1 MTSTTTTGTWVR
13 VTDGEAALW
22 RHQQRRPLS
31 ATYNIYAAVE
41 IEGRVNVTVLRSA
54 VEAVLTDHFR
64 LTATIADDERGLAW
78 RRRGLCWRA
87 AAIGALDE
95 SGAVAA
101 EARRPFLP
109 DEPLH
114 RIVYWDAGL
123 AGGLLQL
130 TVHHVAC
137 DGLRLHLLVGQIVA
151 VYRRLVDGAEE
162 PVGSPA
168 LPYEPLVTASEADRF
183 WRPRRALADQTFA
196 LAPARVPTCAPEV
209 GERLVRVTETSVADC
224 ASRAAEVHAAG
235 VGPFAVVAAGGGRSG
250 SVERRADFRRANSLQ
265 SSTPRGGSGRQLSRA
280 IAACARGGGAGRH
293 GG

>member
-1 MTSTTTTGTWVR
+1 
-13 VTDGEAALW
+13 
-22 RHQQRRPLS
+22 
-31 ATYNIYAAVE
+31 
-41 IEGRVNVTVLRSA
+41 
-54 VEAVLTDHFR
+54 
-64 LTATIADDERGLAW
+64 
-78 RRRGLCWRA
+78 
-87 AAIGALDE
+87 
-95 SGAVAA
+95 
-101 EARRPFLP
+101 
-109 DEPLH
+109 
-114 RIVYWDAGL
+114 VYWDAGL

-235 VGPFAVVAAGGGRSG
+235 VSPFAVVAAGVAAALAQWSAERTFAVRIPFSHRRPEEDWDVSYRVRLLPVLAAVAPAATAGDLIGAVGEELSQAALHSIGARTPSRVRSDRRPPRGRS
-250 SVERRADFRRANSLQ
+250 SW
-265 SSTPRGGSGRQLSRA
+265 
-280 IAACARGGGAGRH
+280 
-293 GG
+293 